1 MTTLL
6 AAEKIEAS
14 AIARGRA
21 IKRANAWTAV
31 LCGGLPAGILGVLFP
46 SVPERWLIG
55 FLIGLLW
62 ANGFEYAYHRF
73 VLHLRRN
80 FLSRGHMQHHISTGT
95 PVEAEHV
102 NLGGSPLWVALLF
115 VANGVPIII
124 LDSASGLGVAPGM
137 FVAFA
142 VYVVAVEEIHWRFHL
157 GEWLPLGLRTAREHH
172 LAHHDRADTRF
183 NVFLPLFDWL
193 FGTAKT

>member
-1 MTTLL
+1 MATLS
-6 AAEKIEAS
+6 AAEKIKAS

-46 SVPERWLIG
+46 SAPERWVTG
-55 FLIGLLW
+55 FLIGFLW

-73 VLHLRRN
+73 VLHLPRN
-80 FLSRGHMQHHISTGT
+80 FLSRGHIQHHISTGT

-102 NLGGSPLWVALLF
+102 NLGGSPLWVALLL
-115 VANGVPIII
+115 VANGVPISIFD
-124 LDSASGLGVAPGM
+124 LALGLGVAPGM

-142 VYVVAVEEIHWRFHL
+142 VYVVAVEEIHWRIHL
-157 GEWLPLGLRTAREHH
+157 GEWLPPGFRSAREQHM
-172 LAHHDRADTRF
+172 AHHDRADTRF

-193 FGTAKT
+193 FGTA